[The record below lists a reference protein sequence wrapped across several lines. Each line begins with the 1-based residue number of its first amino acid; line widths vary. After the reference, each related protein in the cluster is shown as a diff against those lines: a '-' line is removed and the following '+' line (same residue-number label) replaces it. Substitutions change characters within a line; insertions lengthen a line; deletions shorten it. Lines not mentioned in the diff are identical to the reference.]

1 MERSS
6 PSDPDVANTFAQLQ
20 AALADRYALERELG
34 RGGMA
39 TVYLA
44 QDLKHHRKVAIKVL
58 KPELAAALGPER
70 FLQEI
75 EIAAG
80 LTHPHILPLYDSG
93 EATGLLYYVMPYVE
107 GETMRNRLDRAGQL
121 PVAEAVQITR
131 EVADALSYAH
141 RHDVVHRD
149 IKPEN
154 ILLEAGHAVVSDF
167 GIARAITAAAGG
179 KLTETGIAL
188 GTPGYMSP
196 EQGAAS
202 ARVDERSDIYSLG
215 CVLYEMLA
223 GEPPYTGPS
232 AQIVIAKRLT
242 DPVPSVRRL
251 RDTIPPAIDGAVSKA
266 LAKAPADRFVTAAQF
281 AEALTPSV
289 TGPVRLRLTARRI
302 LAAGAVTAA
311 VGALVLTVIRWRAG
325 VGPVLDPNLVAV
337 APFDVLDPK
346 LDLWH
351 EGLVDV
357 LSRNLDGAGPLRTVS
372 PTVVVRRWSGRAD
385 PASAEELGRRTGAR
399 LTVFGNIVGAGLDT
413 VRISASILDAAS
425 GNVVAQVE
433 RRDLTARMDRLSD
446 SLTVA
451 LLRELGQTRP
461 IAAVRLSSFGS
472 TNLSALREFLRGE
485 HFFRG
490 LALDSAL
497 AHYRHAIA
505 ADSTFAPALR
515 RIYQVLWWQGHQD
528 SLWVTYAFRAAA
540 LNHHLAPRES
550 LLVTIDSLA
559 AAINGAY
566 WQRATGTAVWNEGQR
581 LYRTLEEATRRYPE
595 DPEIW
600 YNLGEA
606 RYHFGFGPGGSATQR
621 QIREAMDRAI
631 ALDSGF
637 APAIVSHTIECA
649 LRSQDVAAAR
659 RYTRAY
665 LALGRA
671 ADFFPVVAY
680 IEDQLVDDRSAA
692 RQGDSI
698 AAAMSGEQL
707 LNTWFTLA
715 GWPDTAEVA
724 VSLARRLTEPRV
736 VAIFGGDSSVAITE
750 LAYTLAYRGHLREA
764 LLASGRQRPPWLVVE
779 AALVGTIRPD
789 SAGSEFARWLRDGAN
804 WFGLDDTPLALPWWT
819 TRKDTLAL
827 LAFLRRAD
835 ETERPAPGRGRAE
848 LWKYHNPWLDW
859 RYSAAAARG
868 YLALARGDT
877 SDALNRFLALPDS
890 LCPFCD
896 ERLISAQL
904 LEARGREREAASML
918 DREIGHSPP
927 SFWEPFWALER
938 ARVNERL
945 GNRAKALAGY
955 SFVAA
960 VWMHA
965 DPELQPYVAEARAA
979 LKRLSGE
986 AR

>member
-1 MERSS
+1 
-6 PSDPDVANTFAQLQ
+6 
-20 AALADRYALERELG
+20 
-34 RGGMA
+34 MA

-58 KPELAAALGPER
+58 EPEVAVALGPER
-70 FLQEI
+70 FLREI

-80 LTHPHILPLYDSG
+80 LNHPHILPLYDSG
-93 EATGLLYYVMPYVE
+93 EAATSLYYVMPYLE
-107 GETMRNRLDRAGQL
+107 GETLRDRLNRERQL
-121 PVAEAVQITR
+121 PLEDALRIAR

-141 RHDVVHRD
+141 DHDVVHRD

-154 ILLEAGHAVVSDF
+154 ILFQAAHAVVSDF

-179 KLTETGIAL
+179 SLTATGIAI
-188 GTPGYMSP
+188 GTPAYMSP
-196 EQGAAS
+196 EQATGS
-202 ARVDERSDIYSLG
+202 SRLDGRSDIYGLG

-223 GEPPYTGPS
+223 GEPPYTGPT
-232 AQIVIAKRLT
+232 AQVVMAKRLT

-251 RDTIPPAIDGAVSKA
+251 RETIPPAIDVAVSKA
-266 LAKAPADRFVTAAQF
+266 LSKAPADRFVTAAQF

-311 VGALVLTVIRWRAG
+311 VGVVVLTVIRWRAG

-385 PASAEELGRRTGAR
+385 PTSAEELGRRTGAR

-413 VRISASILDAAS
+413 VRISASILDVAS

-485 HFFRG
+485 HFFRS

-497 AHYRHAIA
+497 AHYRHASA
-505 ADSTFAPALR
+505 LDSTFAPALR
-515 RIYQVLWWQGHQD
+515 RIYLTLWWQGRQD
-528 SLWVTYAFRAAA
+528 SVWVTYAFRAAA
-540 LNHHLAPRES
+540 HNHNLAPRES

-559 AAINGAY
+559 AAIYGAGWY
-566 WQRATGTAVWNEGQR
+566 KAGGTVVWNAGR
-581 LYRTLEEATRRYPE
+581 RVHRMLDEATRRYPE

-600 YNLGEA
+600 YELGEA
-606 RYHFGFGPGGSATQR
+606 RWHFGFGPGGSVTQQ

-671 ADFFPVVAY
+671 ADYFPVVAY

-789 SAGSEFARWLRDGAN
+789 SAASEFARWLRDGAN

-819 TRKDTLAL
+819 SRKDTLAL

-835 ETERPAPGRGRAE
+835 EIERLAPGRGKAE
-848 LWKYHNPWLDW
+848 LWKHHNPWLDW

-877 SDALNRFLALPDS
+877 GEALDRFVALPDS
-890 LCPFCD
+890 LCPGCGYQ
-896 ERLISAQL
+896 RLASAQL
-904 LEARGREREAASML
+904 LEARGREREAASLL
-918 DREIGHSPP
+918 DREIGPSPP
-927 SFWEPFWALER
+927 SLNDPVWALER

-945 GNRAKALAGY
+945 GNRAKALASY

-979 LKRLSGE
+979 LKRLSTE
-986 AR
+986 PRP

>member
-1 MERSS
+1 MRSAPGC
-6 PSDPDVANTFAQLQ
+6 PSCPCSRTTPYPAPKAGPAAWRTPRGARTAAVAG
-20 AALADRYALERELG
+20 RYAIERELG
-34 RGGMA
+34 SGGMA
-39 TVYLA
+39 TVYVA
-44 QDLKHHRKVAIKVL
+44 DDLKYHRTVAVKVL
-58 KPELAAALGPER
+58 RPELASVVGPDR
-70 FLQEI
+70 FLREV
-75 EIAAG
+75 EIAAK
-80 LTHPHILPLYDSG
+80 LNHPHILALYDSG
-93 EATGLLYYVMPYVE
+93 EADGLLFYVMPYVK
-107 GETMRNRLDRAGQL
+107 GESLRHKLEREREL
-121 PVAEAVQITR
+121 PIDEAIRITR
-131 EVADALSYAH
+131 QVASALGHAH
-141 RHDVVHRD
+141 DQGVIHRD
-149 IKPEN
+149 VKPEN
-154 ILLEAGHAVVSDF
+154 ILLYEGEAMVADF
-167 GIARAITAAAGG
+167 GIALAVSAAVGER
-179 KLTETGIAL
+179 LTETGL
-188 GTPGYMSP
+188 VVGTPEYMSP
-196 EQGAAS
+196 EQALGERELHA
-202 ARVDERSDIYSLG
+202 RSDIYSLG

-251 RDTIPPAIDGAVSKA
+251 RDTIPPAIDGAGSKA
-266 LAKAPADRFVTAAQF
+266 LAQAPADRFVTAAQF
-281 AEALTPSV
+281 AEALTSSGAPSV
-289 TGPVRLRLTARRI
+289 RPRRSARR
-302 LAAGAVTAA
+302 LLVAGAVTAA
-311 VGALVLTVIRWRAG
+311 IGALVVAVMRWRAG
-325 VGPVLDPNLVAV
+325 AGPALDPNLVAV

-346 LDLWH
+346 LELWH

-357 LSRNLDGAGPLRTVS
+357 LSRNLDGAGQLRTVS
-372 PTVVVRRWSGRAD
+372 PTVVIRRWSGRAD

-485 HFFRG
+485 HFFRA

-559 AAINGAY
+559 AAINGAH

-631 ALDSGF
+631 ALDSGV

-649 LRSQDVAAAR
+649 LRSQDVAAAQR
-659 RYTRAY
+659 DTRAY

-671 ADFFPVVAY
+671 TDFFPVVAY
-680 IEDQLVDDRSAA
+680 IEDQLEADRSAA

-698 AAAMSGEQL
+698 LAAMSGEQL
-707 LNTWFTLA
+707 LNTWFTLS
-715 GWPDTAEVA
+715 GWPDTAEVD
-724 VSLARRLTEPRV
+724 VSVARRLTEPRGV
-736 VAIFGGDSSVAITE
+736 PIAGGDPSPAAGPV
-750 LAYTLAYRGHLREA
+750 AYTLRYRGHLRGA
-764 LLASGRQRPPWLVVE
+764 LLAGGSQRAPSLVVQ

-819 TRKDTLAL
+819 SRKDTLAL

-835 ETERPAPGRGRAE
+835 EIERPTPGRGKAE
-848 LWKYHNPWLDW
+848 LCKYHNPLLDW

-896 ERLISAQL
+896 DRSEEHTSELQSRLHLVCRLL
-904 LEARGREREAASML
+904 LE
-918 DREIGHSPP
+918 
-927 SFWEPFWALER
+927 
-938 ARVNERL
+938 
-945 GNRAKALAGY
+945 KKK
-955 SFVAA
+955 
-960 VWMHA
+960 
-965 DPELQPYVAEARAA
+965 
-979 LKRLSGE
+979 KR
-986 AR
+986 R

>member
-1 MERSS
+1 MTS
-6 PSDPDVANTFAQLQ
+6 PLDALR

-34 RGGMA
+34 HGGMA

-44 QDLKHHRKVAIKVL
+44 RDLRHGRPVAIKVL
-58 KPELAAALGPER
+58 RPEIAAALGPER
-70 FLQEI
+70 FLREI
-75 EIAAG
+75 ELAAR
-80 LTHPHILPLYDSG
+80 LTHPHILPLHDSG
-93 EATGLLYYVMPYVE
+93 QAGGSLYYVMPYIE
-107 GETMRNRLDRAGQL
+107 GESLRDRLEREGPL
-121 PVAEAVQITR
+121 PLEDALRITR
-131 EVADALSYAH
+131 EVASALSYAH
-141 RHDVVHRD
+141 SHDVVHRD

-154 ILLEAGHAVVSDF
+154 ILLSGGEAVVADF
-167 GIARAITAAAGG
+167 GIARAITRAAGSG
-179 KLTETGIAL
+179 LTEAGIPV
-188 GTPGYMSP
+188 GTPAYMSP
-196 EQGAAS
+196 EQAS
-202 ARVDERSDIYSLG
+202 AAQAVDGRSDIYSLG

-223 GEPPYTGPS
+223 GEPPYTGSS
-232 AQIVIAKRLT
+232 AQVVIAKRFT

-266 LAKAPADRFVTAAQF
+266 LGKAPADRYVTAAQF
-281 AEALTPSV
+281 AEALTSSGAPS
-289 TGPVRLRLTARRI
+289 VRLRRSARRL

-311 VGALVLTVIRWRAG
+311 LGAIVVAVLRWRAG

-337 APFDVLDPK
+337 APFDVLGPK

-351 EGLVDV
+351 EGLVDL
-357 LSRNLDGAGPLRTVS
+357 LSRNLDGAGPLRTIS
-372 PTVVVRRWSGRAD
+372 PTVVVRHWSGRAD
-385 PASAEELGRRTGAR
+385 RASAEELGRRTGAR

-433 RRDLTARMDRLSD
+433 RRDLTARMDRLAD

-472 TNLSALREFLRGE
+472 TNLSALREFLQGE

-497 AHYRHAIA
+497 AHYRRAVG
-505 ADSTFAPALR
+505 ADTTFAPALR
-515 RIYQVLWWQGHQD
+515 RIYQVMWWQGHQD
-528 SLWVTYAFRAAA
+528 SVWVTYAFRAAA

-559 AAINGAY
+559 AAIFGAY
-566 WQRATGTAVWNEGQR
+566 WLRASGTVVWNEGQR

-595 DPEIW
+595 DPELW
-600 YNLGEA
+600 YQLGET
-606 RYHFGFGPGGSATQR
+606 RYHFGFGPGRSVTQQ

-631 ALDSGF
+631 TLDSGF

-659 RYTRAY
+659 RYTRTY
-665 LALGRA
+665 LALGRS

-680 IEDQLVDDRSAA
+680 IEDQLEAGRSAA

-698 AAAMSGEQL
+698 LAAMSGEQL
-707 LNTWFTLA
+707 LNTFGMLS
-715 GWPDTAEVA
+715 GWPDTAEVG
-724 VSLARRLTEPRV
+724 VSVARRLAEPRG
-736 VAIFGGDSSVAITE
+736 VAILGGDSSFAAAW
-750 LAYTLAYRGHLREA
+750 LADMLAYRGHLREA
-764 LLASGRQRPPWLVVE
+764 LVAIPTGTRLVFSGWLPEFALLGVV
-779 AALVGTIRPD
+779 RSD
-789 SAGSEFARWLRDGAN
+789 SAATEFARGLRSGEQ
-804 WFGLDDTPLALPWWT
+804 LTMLALPWLSA
-819 TRKDTLAL
+819 RKDTLSL
-827 LAFLRRAD
+827 VAFVRKAD
-835 ETERPAPGRGRAE
+835 DIEHHAAGRGGAE
-848 LWKYHNPWLDW
+848 SHAASPALWKRDSPWFDW

-877 SDALNRFLALPDS
+877 SDALNTFLTLPDS
-890 LCPFCD
+890 LCPYCDD
-896 ERLISAQL
+896 ERLVTAQL
-904 LEARGREREAASML
+904 LEARGRGPEAASRL
-918 DREIGHSPP
+918 EREIKNIAGRSPLRE
-927 SFWEPFWALER
+927 SFWALER

-965 DPELQPYVAEARAA
+965 DPELQPYVAEAHAA
-979 LKRLSGE
+979 LARLAAE
-986 AR
+986 PRR